1 LSSAWWISGRE
12 RPADVR
18 LIGIVQTLTASNETI
33 PSFENATILHRF
45 TSRAFWQT
53 LSSDIFAGQIIA
65 SLIVLIFVAVFLL
78 REWISQNA
86 RPGVFEEDEIAG
98 IPPQEPP
105 IPNPLPANQPVQ
117 DMNARLLAPQRQGL
131 LDVDV
136 EARRQARLWRPHR
149 PIPPNPRF
157 EALPRHVN
165 DPERLELVRD
175 PIRRPQNPRVDALLV
190 PPLPAV
196 LPQEN
201 LDMTSVDTDK
211 GKEKE
216 DVNGD
221 LVPVALD
228 FRRRIHRQIG
238 DGDGDESNG
247 SLAEVAEVGPSL
259 FGTSSTSASS
269 SSPSASVSVRSTGVE
284 STPFEFTFT
293 VPANRNAEEDI
304 REPVPDMPARSLVAL
319 QTAMMT
325 GSPIPDEEP
334 RRRSIVFSPDLS
346 PRTLS
351 PRPATP
357 AVEDETVIKPP
368 PASSSPTSSDLS
380 FTHLAVSNSSLAAED
395 SLGSSDLYRS
405 TSSEHLPTQISFT
418 SLPEVLATD
427 SSSTPTV
434 AMEKKKWTRDEMEEE
449 FEHYFR
455 DPQPALDADSDRTD
469 VPPEVAHRL
478 EHDQT
483 ADDEERP
490 QLEAAPDDEDDS
502 DDDDAPEGIFWD
514 ADVDRED
521 EEDEEEDVLDIGD
534 FNVPNRPG
542 APAQAQA
549 QAQGEQLNDGVDDL
563 EAGVEDD
570 MEGALEGR
578 PTLHN

>member
-1 LSSAWWISGRE
+1 MSSAWWISGRE

-18 LIGIVQTLTASNETI
+18 LIGIVQTLTASNETV

-105 IPNPLPANQPVQ
+105 IPNPLAANQLVQ
-117 DMNARLLAPQRQGL
+117 DVNARLLAPQRQGPIG
-131 LDVDV
+131 VDA

-165 DPERLELVRD
+165 EPERLELVRD
-175 PIRRPQNPRVDALLV
+175 PIRRPPNPRVDALLV
-190 PPLPAV
+190 PPLPMV

-201 LDMTSVDTDK
+201 LDTASVDTDK
-211 GKEKE
+211 GKEKA
-216 DVNGD
+216 DVD
-221 LVPVALD
+221 ADPVPAALD
-228 FRRRIHRQIG
+228 VRRRMHRRIG
-238 DGDGDESNG
+238 DGDDDESNAP
-247 SLAEVAEVGPSL
+247 LAEVGPSL
-259 FGTSSTSASS
+259 FGTSTSAP
-269 SSPSASVSVRSTGVE
+269 SSPSASVSARSTGVE

-304 REPVPDMPARSLVAL
+304 REPVPEMPARSLVGL

-334 RRRSIVFSPDLS
+334 RRRSIVFSPELS
-346 PRTLS
+346 PRVLS

-357 AVEDETVIKPP
+357 AVEDETAIKPP
-368 PASSSPTSSDLS
+368 LASSSPTSSDFS
-380 FTHLAVSNSSLAAED
+380 FTHLGVSNSSLAAED
-395 SLGSSDLYRS
+395 SLGASDLYHAA
-405 TSSEHLPTQISFT
+405 SSEHLPTQSSFT
-418 SLPEVLATD
+418 SPSEVLATE
-427 SSSTPTV
+427 SSGTPT
-434 AMEKKKWTRDEMEEE
+434 MTTEKKKRTRDEMEE
-449 FEHYFR
+449 FERYFR
-455 DPQPALDADSDRTD
+455 DPEPALDADGDRAD

-478 EHDQT
+478 EPDQT
-483 ADDEERP
+483 PGDEERP
-490 QLEAAPDDEDDS
+490 QPEVAPDDEDES

-521 EEDEEEDVLDIGD
+521 EEDEDEDVLDIGD
-534 FNVPNRPG
+534 FDVPNRPG
-542 APAQAQA
+542 AQAQAQVQAQA
-549 QAQGEQLNDGVDDL
+549 QAEQMNDGVDDL

-578 PTLHN
+578 FTLHN